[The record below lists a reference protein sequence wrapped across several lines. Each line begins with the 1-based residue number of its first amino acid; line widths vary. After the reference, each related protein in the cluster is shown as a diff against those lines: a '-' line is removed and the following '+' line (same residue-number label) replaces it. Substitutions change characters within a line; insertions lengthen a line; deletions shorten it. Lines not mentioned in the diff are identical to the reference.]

1 MNVQSA
7 PIRGLSSTR
16 HSRAEAPKSPILR
29 RLRDAVRVDPGMTAA
44 DRRKLSRHCIWC
56 GEARTGLVSKLRR
69 RLMSLGAGSRV
80 GASPKTPDGYARE
93 SSRRAKSDPW
103 CHLYDYMAHHDCK
116 VRAISAFLGLSAHR
130 ARHSWQP
137 RKSGQAQPAGIGACS
152 GALAGS

>member
-1 MNVQSA
+1 MKIQSA
-7 PIRGLSSTR
+7 SMEGLNSTR

-44 DRRKLSRHCIWC
+44 DRRKLSRHRIWC

-103 CHLYDYMAHHDCK
+103 CHLYDYMAHHDRLA
-116 VRAISAFLGLSAHR
+116 RAISAFLGLSAHR
-130 ARHSWQP
+130 ARHSWQS
-137 RKSGQAQPAGIGACS
+137 RGQAQPAGIGACS